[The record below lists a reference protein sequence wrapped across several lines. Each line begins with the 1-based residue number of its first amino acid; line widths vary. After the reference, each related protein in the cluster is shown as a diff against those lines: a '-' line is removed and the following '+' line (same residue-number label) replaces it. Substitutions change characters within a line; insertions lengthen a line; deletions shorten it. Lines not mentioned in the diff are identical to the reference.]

1 MPRAQMPHQPPFLWR
16 SILRG
21 LQPGLVGPLGLQ
33 QPKAVSLTQT
43 GLCGSRCVNSFAS
56 APSPSLLLPPPR
68 PLPAPRAPPSTLPA
82 LSWRGRSRRGGTSP
96 CQTKPH
102 WPSCSLRAAPPG
114 RDANHGTENIFRV
127 ARKICARFAHCVRK
141 TEMLV
146 KIPARVGARG
156 FWRNKRTMLAST
168 GLDRQ
173 MSSSPPTRILLA
185 IELTSSLHM
194 KVAERRCCGLAGRRL
209 GCKTSETFDKE
220 AIC

>member
-1 MPRAQMPHQPPFLWR
+1 MWDP
-16 SILRG
+16 
-21 LQPGLVGPLGLQ
+21 
-33 QPKAVSLTQT
+33 
-43 GLCGSRCVNSFAS
+43 FAS
-56 APSPSLLLPPPR
+56 APSPSLLLPPP
-68 PLPAPRAPPSTLPA
+68 
-82 LSWRGRSRRGGTSP
+82 
-96 CQTKPH
+96 K
-102 WPSCSLRAAPPG
+102 SLRAPLEHRPRVVLARSRVERRLISMSDQTPPSKLPHPG
-114 RDANHGTENIFRV
+114 RDANHGAENIFRV
-127 ARKICARFAHCVRK
+127 ARKICAHFAHCVRK

-185 IELTSSLHM
+185 IELTTSLHM
-194 KVAERRCCGLAGRRL
+194 KVEERRCCGLAGRRL